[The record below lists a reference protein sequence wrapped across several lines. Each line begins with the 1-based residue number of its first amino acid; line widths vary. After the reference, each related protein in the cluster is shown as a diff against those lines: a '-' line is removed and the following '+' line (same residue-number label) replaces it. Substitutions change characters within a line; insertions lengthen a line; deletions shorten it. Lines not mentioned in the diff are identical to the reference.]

1 MPKLRNLNLRLGAAA
16 LCAAAI
22 WPAFGAHAAKVAP
35 PADLASLEHWVGA
48 SLDCKADFLQN
59 LQNRAFL
66 ERMKALGVKITS
78 EWQEGDVPE
87 GAFDLPQP
95 VTFAGLA
102 VTHIDYWG
110 DSGAEFYGTVTAST
124 DDVAKAVQAKPV
136 PAKNRPDFDERTVAI
151 RFTGGGPKGEHY
163 PPAVF
168 VRRAENGKGTEVG
181 CHYFDG

>member
-1 MPKLRNLNLRLGAAA
+1 MPYLRNLRLHFAAAA
-16 LCAAAI
+16 LCAAS
-22 WPAFGAHAAKVAP
+22 GASAVGATVTP
-35 PADLASLEHWVGA
+35 PADLPALERWVAS
-48 SLDCKADFLQN
+48 SLDCKADFLEN

-66 ERMKALGVKITS
+66 DRMQALGVKITG

-95 VTFAGLA
+95 VTFAGQP

-110 DSGAEFYGTVTAST
+110 DSGAEFYGTVAASA

-136 PAKNRPDFDERTVAI
+136 PAKNRKDFDARTVAI
-151 RFTGGGPKGEHY
+151 RFTSGGPKGERY